1 VGSSGGSSVT
11 NFPGAR
17 VYLPTDEDDAALV
30 ARCLEGDPDAFAGLV
45 GRYQRVL
52 YTVALRMLGNP
63 ADAED
68 AAQTAFVRAFER
80 LGSYD
85 GQHRFFSWMYRI
97 LANECLNQIR
107 ARKPLELVAD
117 RPSDDALPPEVM
129 EAAERQRVVQQALL
143 LLSSEHREV
152 IVLRHFAEL
161 GYDEIGAALGIPVKT
176 VKSRLYTARQQLAG
190 RLRNLG
196 WTT

>member
-1 VGSSGGSSVT
+1 
-11 NFPGAR
+11 

-30 ARCLEGDPDAFAGLV
+30 ARCLEGDRDAFAGLV

-52 YTVALRMLGNP
+52 YTVAFRMLGNP

-85 GQHRFFSWMYRI
+85 GQHRFFSWLYRI
-97 LANECLNQIR
+97 LANECLNQLR

-117 RPSDDALPPEVM
+117 RPSDDPLPPEAM
-129 EAAERQRVVQQALL
+129 ELAERQRVVQQALL